1 MPSPSP
7 LPDNAYAIKKPAEE
21 TSRYAFASLKKTA
34 CAENPHARAG
44 QARETERPATPGV
57 ADFIFRSVIM
67 T

>member
-1 MPSPSP
+1 M
-7 LPDNAYAIKKPAEE
+7 
-21 TSRYAFASLKKTA
+21 KKTA

-44 QARETERPATPGV
+44 QARETERPATPDV